1 MDSDRKT
8 VVLVV
13 EDEPIIRCIAVI
25 LIEDAGYEVVEA
37 RDADQAVVI
46 LESRTDIRIVF
57 TDIDMSGSM
66 DGLKLAA
73 CVRGRWPPIEII
85 VTSGHHRQA
94 DVTVPNGSV
103 FLQKPYDGLQLVET
117 LQRIA
122 A

>member
-1 MDSDRKT
+1 MALHQKT

-13 EDEPIIRCIAVI
+13 EDEPIIRCITVI
-25 LIEDAGYEVVEA
+25 VIEDAGYEVVEA
-37 RDADQAVVI
+37 QDADRAVVI

-57 TDIDMSGSM
+57 TDIDMPGSM

-85 VTSGHHRQA
+85 ITSGHHRQA
-94 DVTVPNGSV
+94 DLALPLRSV
-103 FLQKPYDGLQLVET
+103 FLSKPYDGTKLVET

>member
-37 RDADQAVVI
+37 QDADRAVVI

-57 TDIDMSGSM
+57 TDIDMPGSM

-85 VTSGHHRQA
+85 ITSGHHRQA
-94 DVTVPNGSV
+94 DLNLPHRSV
-103 FLQKPYDGLQLVET
+103 FLSKPYDSIQLVET
-117 LQRIA
+117 LQRMA